1 MKILSLIL
9 KVVALLAA
17 AFCVYAWFDVKGRIK
32 DAETHM
38 AEIKG
43 ATLVEKAPNAAIINK
58 ENNQRKLKIK
68 AFEQRV
74 KGLEKEVSD
83 ANNELE
89 SERSKNVSANADI
102 ARQKSEIRSLNSKLA
117 SVSKQVGERDSTIE
131 SLKKE
136 ILAKQELLA
145 QQGDMD
151 TLKDKVSDLERKL
164 SEKDKELAKA
174 LEKAKIADMSE
185 IVEVI
190 ETNADGQKIKR
201 KIIKVPYAPK
211 GDIATI
217 ISVDAQNGIVA
228 INKGKAD
235 GLKERQALLL
245 KRAGVVVAEAYV
257 DNVQENIAGL
267 VLNRNSVLGEYIA
280 QNEQFELDSAVVKQE
295 KKPEAE
301 GEAEAKK
308 EENKEAAP
316 KAEE

>member
-38 AEIKG
+38 SEIKG
-43 ATLVEKAPNAAIINK
+43 ATLVEKAPNAAIVNK

-74 KGLEKEVSD
+74 KGLEKEITD
-83 ANNELE
+83 ANAELE

-117 SVSKQVGERDSTIE
+117 SVSKQVGERDATIE

-136 ILAKQELLA
+136 ILAKQELLS

-151 TLKDKVSDLERKL
+151 TLKDKISDLERKL

-174 LEKAKIADMSE
+174 LEKAKLADMSE
-185 IVEVI
+185 TVEVI
-190 ETNADGQKIKR
+190 ETNGDGQKIKR
-201 KIIKVPYAPK
+201 KILKVPYAPK

-217 ISVDAQNGIVA
+217 ISVDAQNGIVV

-235 GLKERQALLL
+235 GLRERQAVLF

-301 GEAEAKK
+301 GGAEAKK